1 MSSCRVRPV
10 APPLPDSGARLL
22 HPLVVAASRGAL
34 PEWAKARE
42 NRRRHMARVSAL
54 LGDWANA
61 RGEAP
66 QEVMR
71 WMAAGHLHDALR
83 DEDQE
88 VLRGKLAPPFQGLP
102 GKVLHGPGVARRLR
116 EEGVEDEELL
126 HAIAFH
132 TLGSPAFGPLGMA
145 LYAADFLEPGRI
157 LREEWRSE
165 LRRRAPGDLEG
176 VVREIL
182 SARIGYLVGE
192 MRPLHPE
199 TVAFWNR
206 LSEGETWA
214 SASEI

>member
-1 MSSCRVRPV
+1 
-10 APPLPDSGARLL
+10 
-22 HPLVVAASRGAL
+22 
-34 PEWAKARE
+34 
-42 NRRRHMARVSAL
+42 MARVSAL
-54 LGDWANA
+54 LGEWANV

-66 QEVMR
+66 EEVMR

-88 VLRGKLAPPFQGLP
+88 VLREKLAPPFRGLP

-132 TLGSPAFGPLGMA
+132 TLGSPAFGRLGMA

-165 LRRRAPGDLEG
+165 LRRRAPGELEG
-176 VVREIL
+176 VIREVL
-182 SARIGYLVGE
+182 SARIRYLVRE